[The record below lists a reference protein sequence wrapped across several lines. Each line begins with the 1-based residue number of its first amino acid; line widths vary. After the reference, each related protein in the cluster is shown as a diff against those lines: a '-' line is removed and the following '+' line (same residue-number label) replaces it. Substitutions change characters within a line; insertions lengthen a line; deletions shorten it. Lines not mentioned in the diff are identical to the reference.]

1 MKKDPLPPTGYPSGQ
16 LQQLGTWRT
25 ASYLFRHTTTGE
37 GPWIWAGLLVLLASS
52 AIALLQPWPLKLI
65 VDAILGN
72 QEPPVFLSNLSM
84 WLSQNVIWPSDTKMG
99 LLLLLCGC
107 VLMIQLLMGTLMVLS
122 TYILVAV
129 GLRMV
134 FRLRCRL
141 FDHLQRL
148 SLAFHDTTAV
158 GDSLYRVT
166 WDTYSVQA
174 LFNSGLIP
182 ALTASFTLI
191 GIASIMFFLDWLLTI
206 VALAIAIPLVILI
219 QKLDRPMQERTLRAA
234 ERESNISTRVQET
247 LSSIRAVQAFGRERA
262 ESQRFSDHADASLR
276 ARLRLTVLQA
286 WSQAMVGILL
296 AGGTAAV
303 VWVAGQRVLQGML
316 TVGDVVLLVS
326 YLAMLYQPLQ
336 TLALTAATVQGA
348 VAGARRVFSI
358 LDATPEVMDKAEALP
373 LPARTSGP
381 IVFDHVSFAYNGGKH
396 VLKDVCLE
404 IAPGQTVALVGPS
417 GAGKTTIANLFMR
430 FYDPKEGRILLN
442 GIDVRSLTLE
452 SLRQNMALVLQEP
465 VLFSANIHENIAY
478 GCPEATNE
486 RIEAAARAAG
496 AHDFIQ
502 ALPQGYATQIGERG
516 VALSGG
522 QRQRL
527 SIARAFLKDAPIL
540 ILDEPTSA
548 LDSATEQQVLEALK
562 RLMEN
567 RTTLIIA
574 HRLSTVRHA
583 DQIVVVQNGKIVEI
597 GTHPELVRLGG
608 QYARLYCTQVE
619 IQSGVPSEVP
629 V

>member
-1 MKKDPLPPTGYPSGQ
+1 
-16 LQQLGTWRT
+16 
-25 ASYLFRHTTTGE
+25 
-37 GPWIWAGLLVLLASS
+37 
-52 AIALLQPWPLKLI
+52 
-65 VDAILGN
+65 
-72 QEPPVFLSNLSM
+72 
-84 WLSQNVIWPSDTKMG
+84 
-99 LLLLLCGC
+99 
-107 VLMIQLLMGTLMVLS
+107 
-122 TYILVAV
+122 
-129 GLRMV
+129 MV

-158 GDSLYRVT
+158 GDSLYRMT
-166 WDTYSVQA
+166 WDTYCVQS
-174 LFNSGLIP
+174 LFNSGVIP
-182 ALTASFTLI
+182 ALTASFTLL
-191 GIASIMFFLDWLLTI
+191 GIASIMFVLDWLLTI
-206 VALAIAIPLVILI
+206 VALSIGVPLVILI
-219 QKLDRPMQERTLRAA
+219 RKLDRPMKDRTLRAA

-247 LSSIRAVQAFGRERA
+247 LSSIRAVQAFGREGA
-262 ESQRFSDHADASLR
+262 ESQRFSTHANASLL
-276 ARLRLTVLQA
+276 AKLRLTVLQA
-286 WSQAMVGILL
+286 WSQAMVGLLL

-303 VWVAGQRVLQGML
+303 VWIAGQRVLQGML

-336 TLALTAATVQGA
+336 TLALTAATVQSA
-348 VAGARRVFSI
+348 AASARRVFSI
-358 LDATPEVMDKAEALP
+358 LDAIPEVMDKAGAIP
-373 LPARTSGP
+373 LPARTPGP
-381 IVFDHVSFAYNGGKH
+381 IVFDHVTFAYDKGKP

-430 FYDPKEGRILLN
+430 FYDPIEGQIRLN
-442 GIDVRSLTLE
+442 GVDLRSLTLK

-465 VLFSANIHENIAY
+465 VLFSSTIRENIAY
-478 GCPEATNE
+478 GCPEATSE
-486 RIEAAARAAG
+486 RIEAAAQDAG

-502 ALPQGYATQIGERG
+502 ALPQGYETQIGERG
-516 VALSGG
+516 VSLSGG

-562 RLMEN
+562 RLMKD

-583 DQIVVVQNGKIVEI
+583 DQIVVVQDGKIAEAGSHEQLLI
-597 GTHPELVRLGG
+597 AGELYTDLYYLQTGHPAAV
-608 QYARLYCTQVE
+608 
-619 IQSGVPSEVP
+619 
-629 V
+629 

>member
-1 MKKDPLPPTGYPSGQ
+1 MKRDPSPSTGYPSGQ
-16 LQQLGTWRT
+16 LQQLGTCQT
-25 ASYLFRHTTTGE
+25 VSYLFRHTTTGE
-37 GPWIWAGLLVLLASS
+37 GPWILAGLLVLLASS

-65 VDAILGN
+65 VDAILGS
-72 QEPPVFLSNLSM
+72 QEPPAFLSNVSI
-84 WLSQNVIWPSDTKMG
+84 WLSQHVIWPSDTKMG
-99 LLLLLCGC
+99 LLLLLCVC

-166 WDTYSVQA
+166 WDTYCVQA
-174 LFNSGLIP
+174 LFNSGLVP
-182 ALTASFTLI
+182 ALMASFTLL

-206 VALAIAIPLVILI
+206 VALAIGIPLVILI

-276 ARLRLTVLQA
+276 AKLRLTVLQV
-286 WSQAMVGILL
+286 WSQAIVGLLL

-303 VWVAGQRVLQGML
+303 VWIAGQRVLQGML

-381 IVFDHVSFAYNGGKH
+381 IVFDHVSFAYNGGKQ

-496 AHDFIQ
+496 AHEFIQ

-583 DQIVVVQNGKIVEI
+583 DQIVVVQDGKIAEI
-597 GTHPELVRLGG
+597 GTHEQLLIRG
-608 QYARLYCTQVE
+608 RLYTDLYSRQAGHPAAV
-619 IQSGVPSEVP
+619 
-629 V
+629 

>member
-1 MKKDPLPPTGYPSGQ
+1 MRKDPLPPASAPSGQ
-16 LQQLGTWRT
+16 LQQLGTWQT

-37 GPWIWAGLLVLLASS
+37 GPWILAGVLVLLASS

-65 VDAILGN
+65 VDSILGS
-72 QEPPVFLSNLSM
+72 QEPPIFLSDLSLL
-84 WLSQNVIWPSDTKMG
+84 LSQNVAWSSDIKMA
-99 LLLLLCGC
+99 LLLLLCLC
-107 VLMIQLLMGTLMVLS
+107 VLVIQLLMGTLMVLS

-166 WDTYSVQA
+166 WDTYCVQA

-182 ALTASFTLI
+182 ALTASFTLL
-191 GIASIMFFLDWLLTI
+191 GIASIMFVLDWLLTI
-206 VALAIAIPLVILI
+206 VALAIGIPLVILI
-219 QKLDRPMQERTLRAA
+219 QKLDRPMQERTLVAA
-234 ERESNISTRVQET
+234 ERESNISIRVQET

-262 ESQRFSDHADASLR
+262 ESQRFSDQADASLR
-276 ARLRLTVLQA
+276 AKLRLTVLQA
-286 WSQAMVGILL
+286 WSQAMVGLLL

-303 VWVAGQRVLQGML
+303 IWIAGQRVLQGML

-358 LDATPEVMDKAEALP
+358 LDATPEVRDKAEAFP

-381 IVFDHVSFAYNGGKH
+381 IVFDHVSFAYDKGKP
-396 VLKDVCLE
+396 VLENFCLE
-404 IAPGQTVALVGPS
+404 IPPGQTVALVGPS

-430 FYDPKEGRILLN
+430 FYDPTEGRILLN
-442 GIDVRSLTLE
+442 GIDLRSLTLG

-465 VLFSANIHENIAY
+465 VLFASTIHENIAY
-478 GCPEATNE
+478 GRPKATNE
-486 RIEAAARAAG
+486 EIEAAARSAG

-502 ALPQGYATQIGERG
+502 ALPQGYETQIGERG
-516 VALSGG
+516 VTLSGG

-562 RLMEN
+562 RLMKD

-574 HRLSTVRHA
+574 HRLSTVRYA
-583 DQIVVVQNGKIVEI
+583 NQIVVVQDGKIAEI
-597 GTHPELVRLGG
+597 GTHEQLLIEG
-608 QYARLYCTQVE
+608 RLYADLYSLQAGHPAAV
-619 IQSGVPSEVP
+619 
-629 V
+629 

>member
-1 MKKDPLPPTGYPSGQ
+1 MHKDTSKPIGDPSGQ
-16 LQQLGTWRT
+16 LQQLGTWST

-37 GPWIWAGLLVLLASS
+37 WPWIVVGVLVLLASS
-52 AIALLQPWPLKLI
+52 AIALLQPWPLKLV
-65 VDAILGN
+65 VDTILGS
-72 QEPPVFLSNLSM
+72 QAPPTLLSDLSIL
-84 WLSQNVIWPSDTKMG
+84 LSQYVSWPADTKMG
-99 LLLLLCGC
+99 LLLLLCFC
-107 VLMIQLLMGTLMVLS
+107 VLLIQLLMGLLMVLS
-122 TYILVAV
+122 TYILVSV

-158 GDSLYRVT
+158 GDSLYRMT
-166 WDTYSVQA
+166 WDTYCVQS
-174 LFNSGLIP
+174 LFNSGVIP
-182 ALTASFTLI
+182 ALTASFTLL
-191 GIASIMFFLDWLLTI
+191 GIASIMFVLDWLLTI
-206 VALAIAIPLVILI
+206 VALSIGVPLVILI
-219 QKLDRPMQERTLRAA
+219 RKLDRPMKDRTLRAA

-247 LSSIRAVQAFGRERA
+247 LSSIRAVQAFGREGA
-262 ESQRFSDHADASLR
+262 ESQRFSTHANASLL
-276 ARLRLTVLQA
+276 AKLRLTVLQA
-286 WSQAMVGILL
+286 WSQAMVGLLL

-303 VWVAGQRVLQGML
+303 VWIAGQRVLQGML

-336 TLALTAATVQGA
+336 TLALTAATVQSA
-348 VAGARRVFSI
+348 AASARRVFSI
-358 LDATPEVMDKAEALP
+358 LDAIPEVMDKAGAIP
-373 LPARTSGP
+373 LPARTPGP
-381 IVFDHVSFAYNGGKH
+381 IVFDHVTFAYDKGKP

-430 FYDPKEGRILLN
+430 FYDPIEGQIRLN
-442 GIDVRSLTLE
+442 GVDLRSLTLK

-465 VLFSANIHENIAY
+465 VLFSSTIRENIAY
-478 GCPEATNE
+478 GCPEATSE
-486 RIEAAARAAG
+486 RIEAAAQDAG

-502 ALPQGYATQIGERG
+502 ALPQGYETQIGERG
-516 VALSGG
+516 VSLSGG

-562 RLMEN
+562 RLMKD

-583 DQIVVVQNGKIVEI
+583 DQIVVVQDGKIAEAGSHEQLLI
-597 GTHPELVRLGG
+597 AGELYTDLYYLQTGHPAAV
-608 QYARLYCTQVE
+608 
-619 IQSGVPSEVP
+619 
-629 V
+629 

>member
-1 MKKDPLPPTGYPSGQ
+1 MKNTTSGPTGVPSGQ
-16 LQQLGTWRT
+16 LQQLGTWQT

-37 GPWIWAGLLVLLASS
+37 SPWIVAGVLLLLASS
-52 AIALLQPWPLKLI
+52 TVALLQPWPLKLI
-65 VDAILGN
+65 VDAVLGS
-72 QEPPVFLSNLSM
+72 QEPPGFLSDVNRL
-84 WLSQNVIWPSDTKMG
+84 LSQIVAWPTDATTG
-99 LLLLLCGC
+99 LLLLLCLC
-107 VLMIQLLMGTLMVLS
+107 VLGIQVLMGTLMVLS
-122 TYILVAV
+122 TYVLVAV

-148 SLAFHDTTAV
+148 SLAFHDMTAV

-166 WDTYSVQA
+166 WDTYCVQA
-174 LFNSGLIP
+174 FFNSGIIP
-182 ALTASFTLI
+182 ALTASFTLL
-191 GIASIMFFLDWLLTI
+191 GIAGIMFFLDWLLTI
-206 VALAIAIPLVILI
+206 VALAIGIPLVILI
-219 QKLDRPMQERTLRAA
+219 RKLDGPMKERTLRAA

-247 LSSIRAVQAFGRERA
+247 LSSIRAVQAFGREHA
-262 ESQRFSDHADASLR
+262 ESQRFSDQADASLR
-276 ARLRLTVLQA
+276 AKLRLTVLQA
-286 WSQAMVGILL
+286 WSQAMVGLLL

-303 VWVAGQRVLQGML
+303 VWIAGQRVLQGML

-336 TLALTAATVQGA
+336 ILAHTAATVQGA
-348 VAGARRVFSI
+348 AAGARRVFSI
-358 LDATPEVMDKAEALP
+358 LDAIPEVMDKAGAIP
-373 LPARTSGP
+373 LPARTPGP
-381 IVFDHVSFAYNGGKH
+381 IVFDHVTFAYDKGKP
-396 VLKDVCLE
+396 VLKDVSLN

-430 FYDPKEGRILLN
+430 FYDPIEGQIRLN
-442 GIDVRSLTLE
+442 GVDLRNLTLK

-465 VLFSANIHENIAY
+465 VLFSSTIRENIAY

-486 RIEAAARAAG
+486 RIEAAARDAG
-496 AHDFIQ
+496 AHEFIQ
-502 ALPQGYATQIGERG
+502 ALSQSYETQIGERG
-516 VALSGG
+516 VTLSGG

-548 LDSATEQQVLEALK
+548 LDSVTEQQVLEALK
-562 RLMEN
+562 RLMKG

-583 DQIVVVQNGKIVEI
+583 DQIVVVQDGKVSEK
-597 GTHPELVRLGG
+597 GPHSELVQLGG
-608 QYARLYCTQVE
+608 QYARLYCSQGE
-619 IQSGVPSEVP
+619 IPSSDASP
-629 V
+629 IYA

>member
-1 MKKDPLPPTGYPSGQ
+1 MKKDTSEPTGAPSGQ
-16 LQQLGTWRT
+16 LQQLGTWHT
-25 ASYLFRHTTTGE
+25 ASYLFRQTTSGE
-37 GPWIWAGLLVLLASS
+37 GPWIFAGLLVLLASS

-65 VDAILGN
+65 VDGILGS
-72 QEPPVFLSNLSM
+72 QEPPAFLSNLSLL
-84 WLSQNVIWPSDTKMG
+84 LSQNFTWPSETKMG
-99 LLLLLCGC
+99 LLLLLCLC
-107 VLMIQLLMGTLMVLS
+107 VLVIQLLMGTLMVLS
-122 TYILVAV
+122 TYILVGV

-166 WDTYSVQA
+166 WDTYCVQA

-206 VALAIAIPLVILI
+206 VALAIGVPLVILI
-219 QKLDRPMQERTLRAA
+219 RKLDRPMKERTLRAA

-262 ESQRFSDHADASLR
+262 ESQRFSDHADASLH
-276 ARLRLTVLQA
+276 AKLRLTVLQA
-286 WSQAMVGILL
+286 WSQAMVGLLL

-303 VWVAGQRVLQGML
+303 VWIAGQRVLQGIL

-348 VAGARRVFSI
+348 AAGARRVFSI
-358 LDATPEVMDKAEALP
+358 LDAIPEVMDKAEAIP
-373 LPARTSGP
+373 LPARNSGP
-381 IVFDHVSFAYNGGKH
+381 IVFDHVSFAYNKGRQ
-396 VLKDVCLE
+396 VLKDICLE
-404 IAPGQTVALVGPS
+404 IAPGQTVALVGSS

-430 FYDPKEGRILLN
+430 FYNPTEGRILLN
-442 GIDVRSLTLE
+442 GIDLRSLTLE

-465 VLFSANIHENIAY
+465 VLFASTIHENIAY
-478 GCPEATNE
+478 GRPEATNE
-486 RIEAAARAAG
+486 EIEAAARAAG

-516 VALSGG
+516 VTLSGG

-562 RLMEN
+562 RLMKD

-574 HRLSTVRHA
+574 HRLSTVHHA
-583 DQIVVVQNGKIVEI
+583 DQIVVVQDGKIAEI
-597 GTHPELVRLGG
+597 GTHTELVRLEG
-608 QYARLYCTQVE
+608 QYARLYCTQVG
-619 IQSGVPSEVP
+619 IQPAVASEVSA
-629 V
+629 

>member
-1 MKKDPLPPTGYPSGQ
+1 MRKDPLPPASAPSGQ
-16 LQQLGTWRT
+16 LQQLGTWQT

-37 GPWIWAGLLVLLASS
+37 GPWILAGVLVLLASS

-65 VDAILGN
+65 VDSILGS
-72 QEPPVFLSNLSM
+72 QEPPIFLSDLSLL
-84 WLSQNVIWPSDTKMG
+84 LSQNVAWSSDIKMA
-99 LLLLLCGC
+99 LLLLLCLC
-107 VLMIQLLMGTLMVLS
+107 VLVIQLLMGTLMVLS

-166 WDTYSVQA
+166 WDTYCVQA

-182 ALTASFTLI
+182 ALTASFTLL
-191 GIASIMFFLDWLLTI
+191 GIASIMFVLDWLLTI
-206 VALAIAIPLVILI
+206 VALAIGIPLVILI
-219 QKLDRPMQERTLRAA
+219 QKLDRPMQERTLVAA
-234 ERESNISTRVQET
+234 ERESNISIRVQET

-262 ESQRFSDHADASLR
+262 ESQRFSDQADASLR
-276 ARLRLTVLQA
+276 AKLRLTVLQA
-286 WSQAMVGILL
+286 WSQAMVGLLL

-303 VWVAGQRVLQGML
+303 IWIAGQRVLQGML

-358 LDATPEVMDKAEALP
+358 LDATPEVRDKAEAFP

-381 IVFDHVSFAYNGGKH
+381 IVFDHVSFAYDKGKP
-396 VLKDVCLE
+396 VLKNVCLE
-404 IAPGQTVALVGPS
+404 IPPGQTVALVGPS

-430 FYDPKEGRILLN
+430 FYDPTEGRILLN
-442 GIDVRSLTLE
+442 GIDLRSLTLG

-465 VLFSANIHENIAY
+465 VLFASTIHENIAY
-478 GCPEATNE
+478 GRPKATNE
-486 RIEAAARAAG
+486 EIEAAARSAG

-502 ALPQGYATQIGERG
+502 ALPQGYETQIGERG
-516 VALSGG
+516 VTLSGG

-562 RLMEN
+562 RLMKD

-574 HRLSTVRHA
+574 HRLSTVRYA
-583 DQIVVVQNGKIVEI
+583 NQIVVVQDGKIAEI
-597 GTHPELVRLGG
+597 GTHEQLLIEG
-608 QYARLYCTQVE
+608 RLYADLYSLQAGHPAAV
-619 IQSGVPSEVP
+619 
-629 V
+629 

>member
-1 MKKDPLPPTGYPSGQ
+1 MHKDTSKPTGDPSGQ
-16 LQQLGTWRT
+16 LQQLGTWST

-37 GPWIWAGLLVLLASS
+37 WPWIVVGVLVLLASS
-52 AIALLQPWPLKLI
+52 AIALLQPWPLKLV
-65 VDAILGN
+65 VDTILGS
-72 QEPPVFLSNLSM
+72 QAPPTLLSDLNIL
-84 WLSQNVIWPSDTKMG
+84 LSQYVSWPSDTKMG
-99 LLLLLCGC
+99 LLLLLCFC
-107 VLMIQLLMGTLMVLS
+107 VLLIQLFMGLLMVLS
-122 TYILVAV
+122 TYILVSV

-158 GDSLYRVT
+158 GDSLYRMT
-166 WDTYSVQA
+166 WDTYCVQS
-174 LFNSGLIP
+174 LFNSGVIP
-182 ALTASFTLI
+182 ALTASFTLL
-191 GIASIMFFLDWLLTI
+191 GIASIMFVLDWLLTI
-206 VALAIAIPLVILI
+206 VALSIGVPLVILI
-219 QKLDRPMQERTLRAA
+219 RKLDRPMKDRTLRAA

-247 LSSIRAVQAFGRERA
+247 LSSIRAVQAFGREGA
-262 ESQRFSDHADASLR
+262 ESQRFSTHANASLL
-276 ARLRLTVLQA
+276 AKLRLTVLQA
-286 WSQAMVGILL
+286 WSQAMVGLLL

-303 VWVAGQRVLQGML
+303 VWIAGQRVLQGML

-336 TLALTAATVQGA
+336 TLALTAATVQSA
-348 VAGARRVFSI
+348 AASARRVFSI
-358 LDATPEVMDKAEALP
+358 LDAIPEVMDKAGAIP
-373 LPARTSGP
+373 LPARTPGP
-381 IVFDHVSFAYNGGKH
+381 IVFDHVTFAYDKGKP

-430 FYDPKEGRILLN
+430 FYDPIEGQIRLN
-442 GIDVRSLTLE
+442 GVDLRSLTLK

-465 VLFSANIHENIAY
+465 VLFSSTIRENIAY
-478 GCPEATNE
+478 GCPEATSE
-486 RIEAAARAAG
+486 RIEAAAQDAG

-502 ALPQGYATQIGERG
+502 ALPQGYETQIGERG
-516 VALSGG
+516 VSLSGG

-562 RLMEN
+562 RLMKD

-583 DQIVVVQNGKIVEI
+583 DQIVVVQDGKIAEAGSHEQLLI
-597 GTHPELVRLGG
+597 AGELYTDLYYLQTGHPAAV
-608 QYARLYCTQVE
+608 
-619 IQSGVPSEVP
+619 
-629 V
+629 